1 MTIFSTLHFPVMVRI
16 CCTLLHSPFYLVNG
30 LKPRRLS
37 GLSSVMIQVGLV
49 LKQTG
54 VNVDD

>member
-1 MTIFSTLHFPVMVRI
+1 MTIFSTLHFPVIVRI
-16 CCTLLHSPFYLVNG
+16 CCILLGSPFYLVNG

-37 GLSSVMIQVGLV
+37 GLSSVIIQVGLV